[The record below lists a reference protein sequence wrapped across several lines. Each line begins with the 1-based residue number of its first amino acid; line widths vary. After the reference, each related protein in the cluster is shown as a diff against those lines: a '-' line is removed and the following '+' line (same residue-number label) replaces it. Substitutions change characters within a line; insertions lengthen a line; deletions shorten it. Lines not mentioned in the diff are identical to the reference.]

1 MAKASVS
8 LQGQGQGGSY
18 HQIFLFGERG
28 KKKTTK
34 KATLGLV
41 GPPQTKATW
50 VVAWVRKH
58 AKWDRVV
65 GTVQPIMCQRF
76 NQGGGS
82 RVMEGL
88 LSTPKLVLLN
98 KCPPPPGISAA
109 YLSAFGPG
117 FLPSPGSAEG
127 RTRPGWPFPFAKEP
141 ERRERPFLSKRQE
154 NSAALGASSQRGNGG
169 WSHRAHQPAKRGHLH
184 NKRESGLSKRS
195 SQDRGTETWCLLWS

>member
-98 KCPPPPGISAA
+98 KCPPPRAS
-109 YLSAFGPG
+109 LQ
-117 FLPSPGSAEG
+117 LTCRPSDQDFCP
-127 RTRPGWPFPFAKEP
+127 
-141 ERRERPFLSKRQE
+141 
-154 NSAALGASSQRGNGG
+154 ALGQQRDVRGQVGLFLLQRSLSDGNGLFCPSGRRTLQPLGHRARGEMGGGAIERTNPQSVATCTTRGN
-169 WSHRAHQPAKRGHLH
+169 P
-184 NKRESGLSKRS
+184 
-195 SQDRGTETWCLLWS
+195 D